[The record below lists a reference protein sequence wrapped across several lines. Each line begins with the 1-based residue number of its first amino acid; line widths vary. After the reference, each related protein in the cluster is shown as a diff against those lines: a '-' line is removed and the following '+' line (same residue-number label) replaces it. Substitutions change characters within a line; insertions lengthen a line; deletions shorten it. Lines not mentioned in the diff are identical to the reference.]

1 MISTRHRWGEK
12 ARCTHKTERQCFR
25 CEMVKTTWHEHEGG
39 RDVYWTEYWRDL
51 ELVGREKTPPC
62 DARLEMAEA

>member
-1 MISTRHRWGEK
+1 MISTRHRWGDK
-12 ARCTHKTERQCFR
+12 ARLPHKTEQQCTR
-25 CEMVKTTWHEHEGG
+25 CGMVKTTRHEHEGL
-39 RDVYWTEYWRDL
+39 RDLYWTEYWRDL